1 MRWGA
6 LLYQLFN
13 PNSFYHAACS
23 HRVDYQVAR
32 SMLKLRLGEYQ
43 TDQEKIIAWI
53 KEMPAI
59 KNAVES
65 PPIDSR
71 GSSIPKSISEV
82 INKLYQEMV
91 SFDFNKR
98 IHNLT
103 SIVRQL
109 DIAVRILENQ
119 KLEGKKL
126 DQKRIARQ
134 QRLSKIAKK
143 DQRLNAYLESSN
155 LLIPQINQ
163 NV

>member
-1 MRWGA
+1 MRILSYTGPSGDMPPGDQC
-6 LLYQLFN
+6 LTLQTGN
-13 PNSFYHAACS
+13 FYFGTS
-23 HRVDYQVAR
+23 GYY
-32 SMLKLRLGEYQ
+32 SSG
-43 TDQEKIIAWI
+43 TD
-53 KEMPAI
+53 
-59 KNAVES
+59 
-65 PPIDSR
+65 
-71 GSSIPKSISEV
+71 SSIPKSISEV

-91 SFDFNKR
+91 LFDFNKR
-98 IHNLT
+98 IQNLT
-103 SIVRQL
+103 SVVRQL

-143 DQRLNAYLESSN
+143 DQRLNAYLKSSN